1 MKTYISREEF
11 RLSAITRVCLP
22 LDPGQ
27 VETLTI
33 GTPVRLFG
41 SLYTARDAAHKRLI
55 QALRN
60 GEDLPLSLKS
70 ELLYYVGPCPARPGR
85 VIGSAGPTTSG
96 RVDSYT
102 PQLLAEGLKGMMGK
116 GDRAPEVVESIKKHK
131 AVYFAALGG
140 AGATLAAKIKKAE
153 VIAYPDLG
161 PEAIYRLEVEDFPAV
176 VAIDAFG
183 NNLYQE
189 GRRKYTKG

>member
-1 MKTYISREEF
+1 M
-11 RLSAITRVCLP
+11 SAITEVYLP
-22 LDPGQ
+22 LDPQQ
-27 VETLTI
+27 VERLTA
-33 GTPVRLFG
+33 GTPVRLYG
-41 SLYTARDAAHKRLI
+41 RLYTARDAAHKRLI
-55 QALRN
+55 QCLAK
-60 GEDLPLSLKS
+60 GEGLPLPLKN

-102 PQLLAEGLKGMMGK
+102 PRLLAEGLRGMMGK
-116 GDRAPEVVESIKKHK
+116 GDRTPEVVESIRKHK

-140 AGATLAAKIKKAE
+140 AGAILAAKIKKAE
-153 VIAYPDLG
+153 VMAYPDLG

-183 NNLYQE
+183 NNLYRE
-189 GRRKYTKG
+189 GREKYIKR

>member
-1 MKTYISREEF
+1 M
-11 RLSAITRVCLP
+11 SAITKVCLP
-22 LDPGQ
+22 LDPQQ
-27 VETLTI
+27 VETLTA
-33 GTPVRLFG
+33 GTPVRLYG

-55 QALRN
+55 QCLAK
-60 GEDLPLSLKS
+60 GEGLPLSLKN
-70 ELLYYVGPCPARPGR
+70 ELFYYTGPCPARPGR

-102 PQLLAEGLKGMMGK
+102 PRLLAEGLRGMMGK
-116 GDRAPEVVESIKKHK
+116 GDRAPEVVESMRKYK

-140 AGATLAAKIKKAE
+140 AGAILAAKIKKAE
-153 VIAYPDLG
+153 VFAYPELG

-183 NNLYQE
+183 NNLYRE
-189 GRRKYTKG
+189 GREKYIKP